1 MRYIISLLLASAT
14 PALAEV
20 PRVVT
25 DIPPVQ
31 SLVAQVMGDL
41 GQPAVLLDKGANAH
55 EFQMRPSQAAGLQE
69 AGLVVWIGPEM
80 TPWLDRALEGVTTA
94 PQLRLLA
101 AEGTHR
107 QEFDAEDAH
116 DHDHEGAAAEDG
128 HDAAQPEEGPDEK
141 GHDEEGHSHHG
152 LDPHA
157 WLDPANAA
165 HWLGLIAGELSKL
178 DPENAATY
186 AANAAKAQ
194 AEMAALD
201 AEMAAT
207 LAGSKAKPLVVYHNA
222 YGYFA
227 GHYGLTIA
235 ASIAHGDA
243 ANPGA
248 QHIAGIEDLLKSGP
262 VCLFPEVNHD
272 PKLVAQLAESA
283 GLTVAGALDPEGA
296 QLEPGPALYGQMMRG
311 LAATI
316 AGCGI

>member
-14 PALAEV
+14 PALADV
-20 PRVVT
+20 PRVVA
-25 DIPPVQ
+25 DIPPVH

-41 GQPAVLLDKGANAH
+41 GQPELLLDKGANAH
-55 EFQMRPSQAAGLQE
+55 SFQMRPSQAAGLQE

-80 TPWLDRALEGVTTA
+80 TPWLGRALEGVSSA
-94 PQLRLLA
+94 PDLRLLA

-107 QEFDAEDAH
+107 QEFDAKDAH
-116 DHDHEGAAAEDG
+116 DHDHEGGAAEDG
-128 HDAAQPEEGPDEK
+128 HDEAQAEE
-141 GHDEEGHSHHG
+141 GHDEEDHAHKG

-186 AANAAKAQ
+186 AENAEQAKADL
-194 AEMAALD
+194 AALD
-201 AEMAAT
+201 AEIAAT
-207 LAGSKAKPLVVYHNA
+207 LAGSKGKPLVVYHNA

-227 GHYGLTIA
+227 GHYGLTVA

-243 ANPGA
+243 AGPGA
-248 QHIAGIEDLLKSGP
+248 QHLAGIEDMLKSGP

-283 GLTVAGALDPEGA
+283 GLTVAGPLDPEGA
-296 QLEPGPALYGQMMRG
+296 QLDAGAALYGDMLRN

-316 AGCGI
+316 ASCGM